1 MTEAPLVHVVDD
13 DGDLREAVLETLED
27 AVIPAIGFS
36 RASDALKV
44 LDPEWP
50 GVILSDIRMPGI
62 SGLEFLD
69 QAKVSAPDVPFVLM
83 TGHGDV
89 ATAIA
94 AMKAGAYD
102 FLEKPTPPEY
112 LVGVVRRALQART
125 LQLENSS
132 LRQMIVTG
140 GSLKTR
146 LAGRSKAMKIC
157 RRDILAIA
165 PLNVDVLLRGETGT
179 GKGLA
184 AHCIHDMS
192 PRKSKAF
199 VTVNCA
205 TLSLENIEESLF
217 SDQGKIAEAAGG
229 TLFLDDL
236 GALEESVQA
245 RIFRFLEDRGS
256 APETPRIVAALKEE
270 PDVLIAAGKLRADLY
285 YLINVAQVLLPPL
298 RERDKDI
305 FFLLEHFIREA
316 AGRHNLK
323 LPNIRAEDL
332 APFRTY
338 DWPGNVRELRNAA
351 EKMVIGLDV
360 VLGSSGSSTRITAG
374 GYDAALQKFEFDLLQ
389 TALMQ
394 AGGRKGDAAEILGIP
409 RKRLYLRLK
418 QYGLN

>member
-1 MTEAPLVHVVDD
+1 MTFLKSRHRRNTSWALCGAHC
-13 DGDLREAVLETLED
+13 R
-27 AVIPAIGFS
+27 PAACSWKIHPC
-36 RASDALKV
+36 A
-44 LDPEWP
+44 
-50 GVILSDIRMPGI
+50 
-62 SGLEFLD
+62 
-69 QAKVSAPDVPFVLM
+69 
-83 TGHGDV
+83 
-89 ATAIA
+89 
-94 AMKAGAYD
+94 
-102 FLEKPTPPEY
+102 
-112 LVGVVRRALQART
+112 
-125 LQLENSS
+125 
-132 LRQMIVTG
+132 QMIVTG

-146 LAGRSKAMKIC
+146 LAGRSKAMKTC

-199 VTVNCA
+199 VTLNCA
-205 TLSLENIEESLF
+205 TVSLEYIEESLF
-217 SDQGKIAEAAGG
+217 SDQDKISEATGG

-236 GALEESVQA
+236 GALEEAVQA
-245 RIFRFLEDRGS
+245 RIFRFFEDHGNEPNS
-256 APETPRIVAALKEE
+256 PRIVAALKEE

-298 RERDKDI
+298 RERNKDI
-305 FFLLEHFIREA
+305 FVLLEHFIREA

-323 LPNIRAEDL
+323 LPDISAEDL

-351 EKMVIGLDV
+351 EKLVIGLDV
-360 VLGSSGSSTRITAG
+360 VLGTTSSSTKITAG
-374 GYDAALQKFEFDLLQ
+374 GYNAALQKFEFDLLQ

-394 AGGRKGDAAEILGIP
+394 AGGCKGDAAEILGIP